1 MTDAE
6 LDDVA
11 QRWEAAMRAGDFEAA
26 WRETDRIERQRRA
39 WEARGRLVHQP
50 HHLLWNGTPFDD
62 RRVLVRCN
70 HGLGDTL
77 QFARYLPQ
85 LRARAQRVD
94 VLAQP
99 HLVDL
104 LQAPA
109 MGEVR
114 NGWTDQPPPRHDL
127 EIEIMELPYA
137 FRSTVE
143 TLPAR
148 VPYLPLT
155 AVQTARSALPPWPRS
170 AAFRVG
176 LVWSA
181 SDWDTTRSVPL
192 AALEPFTRVAHVQ
205 FYGLQQGASAQPHHE
220 APFPITSLSTYTGD
234 ICAAAAAMLELDLV
248 ITVDCMVAHLA
259 GALGRPVW
267 VMLKRDGDWR
277 WMTGRLDSPWYPT
290 MRLFRQRVA
299 GDWRETGRAVAKA
312 LEVTANA
319 STCRL
324 AQARYHCPIAASARA
339 SPTTR
344 KCDE

>member
-6 LDDVA
+6 LEDVA

-26 WRETDRIERQRRA
+26 WRETDRIERERRDA
-39 WEARGRLVHQP
+39 EARCGLVHQP

-77 QFARYLPQ
+77 QFARFVPQ
-85 LRARAQRVD
+85 VRARAHSVV

-99 HLVDL
+99 QLVNL
-104 LQAPA
+104 LQSPA

-114 NGWTDQPPPRHDL
+114 NGWTDEPPPAHDI

-137 FRSTVE
+137 LRSTVE
-143 TLPAR
+143 TLPVR

-155 AVQTARSALPPWPRS
+155 GVQAARCALPPWPRS
-170 AAFRVG
+170 DAFRVG

-181 SDWDTTRSVPL
+181 SDWDTSRSIPL
-192 AALEPFTRVAHVQ
+192 AALEPLAGIAHVQ
-205 FYGLQQGASAQPHHE
+205 FYGLQQGASAQSHLE
-220 APFPITSLSTYTGD
+220 APFPVMSLSPYTAD
-234 ICAAAAAMLELDLV
+234 ICAAASAILELDLV
-248 ITVDCMVAHLA
+248 VTVDCMVAHLA

-267 VMLKRDGDWR
+267 VMLKRDADWR

-299 GDWRETGRAVAKA
+299 GDWHQVGRAVAKA

-324 AQARYHCPIAASARA
+324 AQAGYH
-339 SPTTR
+339 
-344 KCDE
+344 